1 MIIEAK
7 HNRTAFFIFNFYLN
21 RLLRKNFSNFF
32 LVNLPP
38 ELPKN
43 KSVIITPNHMSWW
56 DGFFLH
62 QVNIKSIKK
71 NLYFMML
78 RKQLDRFWFFKY
90 LGAYS
95 IQPDKPKS
103 ISETIR
109 YTKKILV
116 NHKNAVAFYPQGEIE
131 PYDKRPINLK
141 EGLQLFLRDVKNE
154 CVVLPIAF
162 KIQYYN
168 EKYPAIIFRSGGIIS
183 ANEILNDFNVL
194 ESEFVAN
201 LDALNESASSKKFA
215 VDLFAGI

>member
-1 MIIEAK
+1 M
-7 HNRTAFFIFNFYLN
+7 
-21 RLLRKNFSNFF
+21 RKNFSNFF

-95 IQPDKPKS
+95 IQPDNPKS

-141 EGLQLFLRDVKNE
+141 GGLQLFLRDVKNE

>member
-7 HNRTAFFIFNFYLN
+7 HNKAALLVFNIYLN

-38 ELPKN
+38 ELPEN

-62 QVNIKSIKK
+62 QVNVESIKK

-78 RKQLDRFWFFKY
+78 RKQLKRFWFFQY
-90 LGAYS
+90 IGAYS
-95 IQPDKPKS
+95 IQPDNPKS
-103 ISETIR
+103 ISETIK
-109 YTKKILV
+109 YTNTILG

-131 PYDKRPINLK
+131 PFDKRPFSLK
-141 EGLQLFLRDVKNE
+141 RGLQLFLRNIKNE
-154 CVVLPIAF
+154 CVVLPVAF
-162 KIQYYN
+162 KIQYYS
-168 EKYPAIIFRSGGIIS
+168 EKYPSVIFRSGRIIS
-183 ANEILNDFNVL
+183 ADEILNDFNVF

-215 VDLFAGI
+215 LDLF

>member
-7 HNRTAFFIFNFYLN
+7 HSRTASLIFNAYLK
-21 RLLRKNFSNFF
+21 RLLRKNFTNFF
-32 LVNLPP
+32 LTNLPP
-38 ELPKN
+38 ELPEN

-62 QVNIKSIKK
+62 QVNIESIKK

-95 IQPDKPKS
+95 IQPDNPKS

-109 YTKKILV
+109 YTKTILV

-131 PYDKRPINLK
+131 PFDQRPINLK
-141 EGLQLFLRDVKNE
+141 KGLQLFLKNSIDK
-154 CVVLPIAF
+154 CVVLPVAF
-162 KIQYYN
+162 KIQHYN
-168 EKYPAIIFRSGGIIS
+168 EKYPAVVFRSGRFLS
-183 ANEILNDFNVL
+183 PAEIVNDFSIFEN
-194 ESEFVAN
+194 EFVGN
-201 LDALNESASSKKFA
+201 IEALNEAAFKKNFVKDIFKSS
-215 VDLFAGI
+215 

>member
-7 HNRTAFFIFNFYLN
+7 HNKAALLVFNIYLN

-32 LVNLPP
+32 LANLPP

-62 QVNIKSIKK
+62 QANVESIKK

-78 RKQLDRFWFFKY
+78 RKQLERFWFFKY
-90 LGAYS
+90 IGAYS
-95 IQPDKPKS
+95 IQPDNPKS
-103 ISETIR
+103 ISETIK
-109 YTKKILV
+109 YTNTILG

-131 PYDKRPINLK
+131 PFDQRPLNLK
-141 EGLQLFLRDVKNE
+141 KGLRLFLRNIKNE
-154 CVVLPIAF
+154 CVVLPVAF

-168 EKYPAIIFRSGGIIS
+168 EKYPSVIFHSGRIIS
-183 ANEILNDFNVL
+183 ADEILNDFNVL
-194 ESEFVAN
+194 ESEFVVN
-201 LDALNESASSKKFA
+201 LDALNESASSKKF
-215 VDLFAGI
+215 VMDLFAGK